1 MFAKNLFKIEQD
13 KMTKIVSKKIE
24 ELIGSKELVYVDF
37 KDKFY
42 LPKIYKN
49 IEIIHA
55 ESNKVS
61 NMLRYVR
68 DKPNIFMDYLLK
80 DNIKL
85 NDEQVAAAKQ
95 YFSNKTV
102 SKTLKNL
109 TKLELSEIKNNLKT
123 ISCRIKKSFIV
134 HEKTDTFIKNLDI
147 EETVFIVSSKN
158 FESLDFLN
166 KCKNANQLVIK
177 NCTKNLKNFFK
188 ENNFKEIHKS
198 VFYK

>member
-1 MFAKNLFKIEQD
+1 MFSKNLFKIEQD

-24 ELIGSKELVYVDF
+24 ELIGSKELVYIDF

-49 IEIIHA
+49 NEIIHA

-68 DKPNIFMDYLLK
+68 DKPSIFMDYLLK

-85 NDEQVAAAKQ
+85 DNEQLAAAKQ
-95 YFSNKTV
+95 YFSNKQI

-109 TKLELSEIKNNLKT
+109 TKLELSEIKNNIKT
-123 ISCRIKKSFIV
+123 ISSRIKKSFIIQ
-134 HEKTDTFIKNLDI
+134 EKTETFIKNLDI
-147 EETVFIVSSKN
+147 EETVFVVSSKN

-166 KCKNANQLVIK
+166 KSKNANQLVIK
-177 NCTKNLKNFFK
+177 NCPKNLKNFFK
-188 ENNFKEIHKS
+188 ENNFNEIHKS